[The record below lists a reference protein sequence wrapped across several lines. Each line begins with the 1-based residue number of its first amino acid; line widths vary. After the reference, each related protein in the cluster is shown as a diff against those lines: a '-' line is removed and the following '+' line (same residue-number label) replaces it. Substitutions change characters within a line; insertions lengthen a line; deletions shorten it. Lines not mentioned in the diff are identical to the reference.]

1 MVSSFIITFREA
13 LEAALIVSI
22 ILAYLGK
29 IGRKDLN
36 KYLYLGIGLALLV
49 SSLLGWVVLSL
60 YGGLPKGAD
69 KVFEG
74 AASITATIVLTYMIF
89 WMAKNARA
97 IRSELQEKVDVA
109 VTTGYVFGLST
120 LAFVS
125 VFREGLETVLFL
137 TALAVDDTFGTII
150 GMLFGIGVVL
160 VLAFLMMKGVYRMN
174 IQKFFKYTSV
184 ILVIFAAGLLGYG
197 VHEFIEA
204 GIFPPI
210 IENVWDIN
218 PPDMMHPLHEKGAIG
233 SLLKALVGYD
243 GNPELLRV
251 IVYVGYWLV
260 IGYYLLRIYA
270 PSSLRWNRNK
280 VEEKKQKEFDETI
293 VP

>member
-1 MVSSFIITFREA
+1 MISSFVITFREA

-22 ILAYLGK
+22 LLAYLGK

-36 KYLYLGIGLALLV
+36 KYLYLGTGLAILTSV
-49 SSLLGWVVLSL
+49 LLGGVVLAF
-60 YGGLPKGAD
+60 YGGLPKGAEN
-69 KVFEG
+69 VFEG

-89 WMAKNARA
+89 WMAKNART
-97 IRSELQEKVDVA
+97 IRSELQEKVDSA
-109 VTTGYVFGLST
+109 VTTGYVFGIST

-137 TALAVDDTFGTII
+137 TALAVADMFGTIV
-150 GMLFGIGVVL
+150 GMLLGIGVVL
-160 VLAFLMMKGVYRMN
+160 GLAFLIMKGVYRMN

-204 GIFPPI
+204 GILPSI
-210 IENVWDIN
+210 IEHVWDIN
-218 PPDMMHPLHEKGAIG
+218 PPDVMNPLHENGAIG

-251 IVYVGYWLV
+251 LVYVGYWLI
-260 IGYYLLRIYA
+260 IGYYLLRTYA
-270 PSSLRWNRNK
+270 PRYLRWSQDK
-280 VEEKKQKEFDETI
+280 VEDEERKELDHTTI
-293 VP
+293 S